1 MQACSLYRASCGIH
15 ANFDATYRRPLQPHL
30 CGTDRACDLT
40 SPGTSGVESVSPAPI
55 GQRLRRIWP
64 YFSRSPSAWAIA
76 IGATVVASAT
86 EPLIPALLQPLLD
99 KGFRK
104 GGIDIWVVPV
114 SLMLLF
120 GVRGFAGFLAQIALA
135 KVTNQGL
142 LALRQAMFKKL
153 LTARLDLF
161 SSQSASTLANTV
173 VYEVQNGSTMLV
185 NAVMGL
191 TRDTLT
197 LLALSGYLLYLN
209 WRLTLIVTLLIP
221 AIAWV
226 MRVLSSRLYRLTKA
240 SQAATDSLAYVVEEN
255 VLAHRDVRLHGAQD
269 GQALRFAGL
278 SDALRRLSM
287 KSIAA
292 SAAMTPATQMLAAA
306 ALSAVISVALLQSA
320 SDDTSVGSFVAF
332 VTAMLM
338 LVAPIKHL
346 SEVASPITRGL
357 AALERGLDLMEKTP
371 DEPGGNFSKP
381 RASGEI
387 RFSNVRVAFS
397 ADGAPA
403 VDSLSLK
410 IAPGET
416 VALVGAS
423 GAGKTTLVNLLPR
436 FIEPSAGLIEL
447 DGHELRE
454 WQLDSLRSQFAL
466 VSQHVVM
473 LNDTV
478 AANVALGLEMDRDK
492 VLACLKA
499 ANLER
504 FVAEL
509 PRGIDTLAGHNATQ
523 LSGGQRQ
530 RLAIARALYKDAP
543 ILILD
548 EATSAL
554 DTESERAVQEALQ
567 RLMRDRTTLVIAH
580 RLSTVQHASRI
591 VVMDAGR
598 IVESG
603 THAELVARDGPY
615 SRLYKLGLY
624 DADLSQK
631 PVTAQLS

>member
-1 MQACSLYRASCGIH
+1 LTTGPEQAAAAG
-15 ANFDATYRRPLQPHL
+15 AK
-30 CGTDRACDLT
+30 GTT
-40 SPGTSGVESVSPAPI
+40 SPAPI

-64 YFSRSPSAWAIA
+64 YFSQSPSAWAIA
-76 IGATVVASAT
+76 VGATVVASAT
-86 EPLIPALLQPLLD
+86 EPLVPALLQPLLD

-104 GGIDIWVVPV
+104 GGIDIWMVPV
-114 SLMLLF
+114 SLLLLF

-135 KVTNQGL
+135 KVTNIGL
-142 LALRQAMFKKL
+142 LELRKAMFQKL
-153 LTARLDLF
+153 MTARLDLF
-161 SSQSASTLANTV
+161 SNQSASTLANTV
-173 VYEVQNGSTMLV
+173 VYEVQNGSSMLV
-185 NAVMGL
+185 NSVMGL

-197 LLALSGYLLYLN
+197 LLALSSYLLYLN

-255 VLAHRDVRLHGAQD
+255 VLAHRDVRLHAAQQS
-269 GQALRFAGL
+269 QATRFAQL
-278 SDALRRLSM
+278 SEALRRLSM
-287 KSIAA
+287 KSVVA

-306 ALSAVISVALLQSA
+306 ALSAVISVALLQS
-320 SDDTSVGSFVAF
+320 STDTTSVGSFVAF

-381 RASGEI
+381 RAEGKISFI
-387 RFSNVRVAFS
+387 NARVAYS
-397 ADGAPA
+397 DDGAPA
-403 VDSLSLK
+403 VDALNLS
-410 IAPGET
+410 ISPGET

-436 FIEPSAGLIEL
+436 FIEPTSGRIEL
-447 DGHELRE
+447 DGHDLRE
-454 WQLDSLRSQFAL
+454 WQIDALRGQFAL

-478 AANVALGLEMDRDK
+478 AANVALGMTVDRDK

-504 FVAEL
+504 FVDEL
-509 PRGIDTLAGHNATQ
+509 PRGMDTLVGHNATQ

-543 ILILD
+543 VLILD

-567 RLMRDRTTLVIAH
+567 RLMRNRTTLVIAH

-598 IVESG
+598 IIESG
-603 THAELVARDGPY
+603 THAELIERDGPY

-624 DADLSQK
+624 DADLSQSP
-631 PVTAQLS
+631 PVAQLS

>member
-1 MQACSLYRASCGIH
+1 MTTGPEQTAA
-15 ANFDATYRRPLQPHL
+15 AAT
-30 CGTDRACDLT
+30 GA
-40 SPGTSGVESVSPAPI
+40 VSPAPI

-64 YFSRSPSAWAIA
+64 YFSQSPSAWAIA
-76 IGATVVASAT
+76 VGATVVASAT
-86 EPLIPALLQPLLD
+86 EPLVPALLQPLLD

-104 GGIDIWVVPV
+104 GGIDIWMVPV
-114 SLMLLF
+114 SLLLLF

-135 KVTNQGL
+135 KVTNIGL
-142 LALRQAMFKKL
+142 LELRKAMFRKL
-153 LTARLDLF
+153 MTARLDLF
-161 SSQSASTLANTV
+161 SNQSASALANTV
-173 VYEVQNGSTMLV
+173 VYEVQNGSSMLV
-185 NAVMGL
+185 NSLMGL
-191 TRDTLT
+191 ARDTLT
-197 LLALSGYLLYLN
+197 LLALSSYLLYLN

-226 MRVLSSRLYRLTKA
+226 MRVLSSRLYKLTKA

-255 VLAHRDVRLHGAQD
+255 VLAHRDVRLHAAQES
-269 GQALRFAGL
+269 QATRFAQL

-287 KSIAA
+287 KSVVA

-306 ALSAVISVALLQSA
+306 ALSAVISVALLQS
-320 SDDTSVGSFVAF
+320 STDTTSVGSFVAF

-371 DEPGGNFSKP
+371 DEPGGDFSKP
-381 RASGEI
+381 RAEGKISFI
-387 RFSNVRVAFS
+387 NARVAYND
-397 ADGAPA
+397 DGAPA
-403 VDSLSLK
+403 VDALNLT
-410 IAPGET
+410 ITPGET

-436 FIEPSAGLIEL
+436 FVEPTSGSIEL

-454 WQLDSLRSQFAL
+454 WQIDALRGQFAL

-478 AANVALGLEMDRDK
+478 AANVALGMAMDRDK
-492 VLACLKA
+492 VLVCLKA

-509 PRGIDTLAGHNATQ
+509 PRGVDTLVGHNATQ

-543 ILILD
+543 VLILD

-567 RLMRDRTTLVIAH
+567 RLMRNRTTLVIAH

-598 IVESG
+598 IIETG
-603 THAELVARDGPY
+603 THAELIERDGPY

-624 DADLSQK
+624 DADLSQSP
-631 PVTAQLS
+631 PVAQLS